1 MRTLGT
7 LHSPHSL
14 FLLKPF
20 PFIMELFWH
29 CLCFSDITED
39 DTGISDFRI
48 ILYFSHR
55 GSLQLVPKG
64 KLVVSQMELY
74 WSQIPEVIT
83 RWHITGFCH
92 KPQVTPHRAIAQ
104 QINDLVG
111 LSSLPGPHLACPVNT
126 GERVDLHGFLFTILD
141 KGNFSRHLQYP
152 FPQCNQVDE
161 TQLLHIKFIQTFT
174 LMLSYPCIL
183 ISF

>member
-29 CLCFSDITED
+29 CLCFSDITKD

-55 GSLQLVPKG
+55 GSLSWASQLSLKQNFTGPKFQKSSLGGILLVFAITSRLLHTGLLHNKLMTLWAWAVFLVPIQHVQLILEEG
-64 KLVVSQMELY
+64 WIYMA
-74 WSQIPEVIT
+74 
-83 RWHITGFCH
+83 FC
-92 KPQVTPHRAIAQ
+92 
-104 QINDLVG
+104 
-111 LSSLPGPHLACPVNT
+111 
-126 GERVDLHGFLFTILD
+126 
-141 KGNFSRHLQYP
+141 LQYQTREI
-152 FPQCNQVDE
+152 FPDRYNIHSHSAIRQMR
-161 TQLLHIKFIQTFT
+161 QLLHIKFIQTFT